1 MSMRIDGIANAG
13 GIDTHKAPAL
23 THDHLFKAFLAVH
36 GHSVFGLQQHIL
48 RASNMGLLQIQAG
61 VSRDIAD
68 DLHITAA
75 NGADGERIAP
85 HVFRILAQ
93 GLGRYRA
100 RSCNLTLKRSRSGGV
115 HCVLHLSCVRS
126 KSDEARIGAICLG
139 LDFITVGCINIQIVD
154 LQGGGA
160 QIQRSSRFAGGLGL
174 SQATAASKAKA
185 NIHCMYIRI
194 AGGRIGGANGQIP

>member
-1 MSMRIDGIANAG
+1 MSIGIDGIANAG

-36 GHSVFGLQQHIL
+36 GHGVFGLQQHIL

-68 DLHITAA
+68 GLHITAA
-75 NGADGERIAP
+75 NGADGEGIPP
-85 HVFRILAQ
+85 HVLRILAQ
-93 GLGRYRA
+93 GLGCYCA
-100 RSCNLTLKRSRSGGV
+100 RSRNLTLNRGRSGSV
-115 HCVLHLSCVRS
+115 NSVLYLSCIGS
-126 KSDEARIGAICLG
+126 NGNETCIGAISLG

-194 AGGRIGGANGQIP
+194 AGGRIDGANGQIP